1 MTRRILA
8 VSLAV
13 VLAAC
18 GSSDSGK
25 KDAAGNTTDTAA
37 APGADTAVA
46 PDVARADA
54 GLDGPADTLAI
65 TDAPATDA
73 SQPDAAADAAA
84 TPDAAADVAADV
96 GPDSSPD
103 VAPDAV
109 AMCGHIKCDCTFFK
123 NGKTFKLSGKY
134 RIDNIFPDFKVR
146 EVTFAEDLRVQKV
159 TFLPDSC
166 GKWQQDDIFPDFK
179 IQIVTFGEDFSIR
192 YVDFSPGLPP

>member
-37 APGADTAVA
+37 APGADAAVA
-46 PDVARADA
+46 PDVATADA
-54 GLDGPADTLAI
+54 GLDGPADTLAT

-73 SQPDAAADAAA
+73 SQPDATADAPA
-84 TPDAAADVAADV
+84 TPDAAADVAADLAADV

-103 VAPDAV
+103 LAPDAV
-109 AMCGHIKCDCTFFK
+109 ARCGHINCDCTFVK

-166 GKWQQDDIFPDFK
+166 G
-179 IQIVTFGEDFSIR
+179 
-192 YVDFSPGLPP
+192 